1 MFRALPDIWDGTFS
15 RIIIG
20 FELWTVF
27 VKSVQRC
34 VQSLLE
40 HLRWSFL
47 QMLRWVLSMSQ
58 AAGRCKISTATTN
71 SRT

>member
-1 MFRALPDIWDGTFS
+1 MFRALPDIWDWTFS

-27 VKSVQRC
+27 VKSVQSC

-40 HLRWSFL
+40 HLRW
-47 QMLRWVLSMSQ
+47 MLHWALSMSQ
-58 AAGRCKISTATTN
+58 AAGRCKISTTTTN